1 MRRRDF
7 FTASTAAAGLGFG
20 LSGCGEDEEP
30 EAPKKR
36 SRYPAFQIS
45 LAQYSLHRR
54 IWKRDGEDPLDP
66 LDFAKVA
73 RRFKI
78 WAIEYVSML
87 WREQFDAKGEAYLK
101 EMRKRADDL
110 GVTGLLVM
118 VDREGMLGDSDAAK
132 RSEAVANHERWLEA
146 AAILGCRSIRVDP
159 KCGGDSYDESL
170 KLMADGLEQLCEKA
184 LAYRL
189 NVLVENETG
198 IGANAR
204 WLVDLMKRVNHPL
217 AGMLP
222 DFGNFWTNPAA
233 GELADPYDGIRKLM
247 PWARAVSAKSYGF
260 ANATTNITKDNRNER
275 PITLDFEKMLRII
288 SSSGYNGYI
297 GIEYEGQGPEMTG
310 IEQTKR
316 VLDRLSFL

>member
-1 MRRRDF
+1 MLRREFLR
-7 FTASTAAAGLGFG
+7 AAPAAAGIGLG
-20 LSGCGEDEEP
+20 LSGCGE
-30 EAPKKR
+30 EAKTLEKKK
-36 SRYPAFQIS
+36 RYPAFLIS

-54 IWKRDGEDPLDP
+54 IWKRNGEEPLDP
-66 LDFAKVA
+66 LDFARTA
-73 RRFKI
+73 RGFGI

-87 WREQFDAKGEAYLK
+87 WREEFDAKGDAYLK

-110 GVTGLLVM
+110 GVTGLLIM
-118 VDREGMLGDSDAAK
+118 IDREGMLGDADKAK

-146 AAILGCRSIRVDP
+146 AAMLGCRSIRVDP

-170 KLMADGLEQLCEKA
+170 KLMADGLNQLCEKA
-184 LAYRL
+184 LAYRM
-189 NVLVENETG
+189 NVLVENESG
-198 IGANAR
+198 IGANAN

-222 DFGNFWTNPAA
+222 DFGNFWTDPEA

-260 ANATTNITKDNRNER
+260 ANATTNITKDNRDER
-275 PITLDFEKMLRII
+275 PITLDLAKMLRIV

-297 GIEYEGQGPEMTG
+297 GIEYEGQGPEMAG

-316 VLDRLSFL
+316 VLDRLSYR